1 MRYFVTSSKDASIYT
16 DYQNQNTGIDQIL
29 DLFKYK
35 TSEVDKSSRVL
46 IQFDFANVSQS
57 ISDGVITDPTFS
69 LHLNTTSLRELAYNF
84 ELKLHPLSGS
94 WEMGL
99 GKRQDSPKTTTGVSY
114 TYKDQLNGTAWSGSG
129 GDYYNTP
136 SSSLTFGQSTTNAV
150 FDITEIVNSYL
161 TGSIPNDGF
170 IVKFTDVEEDDT
182 NNYGEINFFSSET
195 NTIYRPR
202 VVVEWNDQLV
212 VTGSLSQTSDDDIFI
227 TIKNLQTE
235 YKVNTQYKFRL
246 HSRNQFPTLTYGTG
260 SVYSQTYYI
269 PTGSMYS
276 IVDKVTNDVIV
287 PFGVNSKISVDS
299 NGNYFNQSF
308 KGWEA
313 ERYYKIL
320 FKVDDGTGNYQT
332 VDKNFTFKL
341 VE

>member
-46 IQFDFANVSQS
+46 IEFDFTDVSDS
-57 ISDGVITDPTFS
+57 IVAGTITNPTFS
-69 LHLNTTSLRELAYNF
+69 LHLTTTTLRELAYDF
-84 ELKLHPLSGS
+84 DLKLHPLSGS

-129 GDYYNTP
+129 ADYYTTP
-136 SSSLTFGQSTTNAV
+136 SSSLNFGQSTTNAV

-161 TGSIPNDGF
+161 TGSIPNNGF
-170 IVKFTDVEEDDT
+170 IVKFTDAEENDS

-202 VVVEWNDQLV
+202 VVVEWDDSSV
-212 VTGSLSQTSDDDIFI
+212 VTGSLSQTNDDDVFV
-227 TIKNLQTE
+227 TIKNLKKE
-235 YKVNTQYKFRL
+235 YKVDTQYKFRL

-260 SVYSQTYYI
+260 SVYSQTSYL

-276 IVDKVTNDVIV
+276 IIDNVTKDVIV
-287 PFGVNSKISVDS
+287 PFGSTTKISVDS
-299 NGNYFNQSF
+299 NGNYFNQNF

-313 ERYYKIL
+313 ERYYTIL
-320 FKVDDGTGNYQT
+320 FKVDDGTGNYQL